1 MNTTILRD
9 IGLTEGEIKVYLA
22 LIKLGSVTTGPLT
35 DESKVS
41 RSKIY
46 NILERLIKKGLVS
59 YIIKE
64 KTRHYQA
71 EDPVK
76 IQTYLDKKEK
86 EFKKQRTQIDK
97 IIPQLELQKKLG
109 KEPAEAQIYKGFKG
123 IQTITEHIYTRLKRG
138 DTFHDIGV
146 PSFQEQKYHS
156 YWHKDHVRRVKL
168 GIKCQILF
176 NKGAK
181 REVLKNRNSYKGC
194 DARYMPIPVETP
206 AWILIYKDITVIVLQ
221 SDDGMAIE
229 IKNQKIADSFK
240 EYFNAFWKL
249 SKKFK

>member
-1 MNTTILRD
+1 M
-9 IGLTEGEIKVYLA
+9 
-22 LIKLGSVTTGPLT
+22 
-35 DESKVS
+35 
-41 RSKIY
+41 
-46 NILERLIKKGLVS
+46 
-59 YIIKE
+59 
-64 KTRHYQA
+64 
-71 EDPVK
+71 
-76 IQTYLDKKEK
+76 
-86 EFKKQRTQIDK
+86 
-97 IIPQLELQKKLG
+97 
-109 KEPAEAQIYKGFKG
+109 
-123 IQTITEHIYTRLKRG
+123 
-138 DTFHDIGV
+138 
-146 PSFQEQKYHS
+146 
-156 YWHKDHVRRVKL
+156 
-168 GIKCQILF
+168 F